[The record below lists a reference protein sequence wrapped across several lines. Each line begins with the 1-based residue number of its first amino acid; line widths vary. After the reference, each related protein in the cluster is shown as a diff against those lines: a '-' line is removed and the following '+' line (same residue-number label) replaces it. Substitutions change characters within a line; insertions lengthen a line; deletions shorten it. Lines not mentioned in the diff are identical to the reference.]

1 MKTAATYLSGGSGL
15 QSRESLRRI
24 RDEYREQELSCTM
37 GWKRQGET
45 RALLSS
51 DKDTVYLV
59 CC

>member
-15 QSRESLRRI
+15 QSRESLRKI

-37 GWKRQGET
+37 EWKRQGKIQ
-45 RALLSS
+45 ALLSN
-51 DKDTVYLV
+51 DKDTMYLV